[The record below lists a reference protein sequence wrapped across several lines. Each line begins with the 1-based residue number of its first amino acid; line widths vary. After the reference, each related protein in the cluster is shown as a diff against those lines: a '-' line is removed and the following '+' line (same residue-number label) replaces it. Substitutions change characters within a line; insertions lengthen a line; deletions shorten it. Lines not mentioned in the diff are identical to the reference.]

1 MNSLFRFFSSLPTGP
16 TLIIIQGFSFL
27 FWWVAGSYMGIDIF
41 ASKSFWGAD
50 GHCEPM
56 SQGLGVHCWGDYY
69 YPLWVS
75 NSQNPF
81 DGLIHNPYPAA
92 ALVPFMFFGFLSSTT
107 GIPGLGITCYLVSMI
122 SLVFWSVW
130 VATKG
135 IDLEKRVIL
144 FVSLTVM
151 APPFLVAIDR
161 GNSVGFL
168 VPLLIWLFVSLQTN
182 KSLGIVS
189 SIALLSLIKPHFG
202 LMVILVLVFGRK
214 RDALLSVI
222 SGVVLNLLPY
232 VMFWSSSFPTNIS
245 QSLKN
250 IFSFQELSG
259 VSQLFPTNISFS
271 HGVYILSRVVDL
283 GVPQIGGYLIKFVET
298 NQGLI
303 GFGVLAIV
311 GVIVL
316 TQKHRL
322 SAAQSFVLLLSAI
335 SLTSSTTY
343 VYYSVFAVP
352 AIIALTY
359 EYTISEKQ
367 LRLSEK
373 MTTSKAKEI
382 GSGVI
387 WLASI
392 FTLTQF
398 PIFGLSDGP
407 RLFTSSSLV
416 GLVWILAYLVVTV
429 SLFSESR
436 VSKFERGA

>member
-1 MNSLFRFFSSLPTGP
+1 
-16 TLIIIQGFSFL
+16 
-27 FWWVAGSYMGIDIF
+27 
-41 ASKSFWGAD
+41 
-50 GHCEPM
+50 
-56 SQGLGVHCWGDYY
+56 
-69 YPLWVS
+69 
-75 NSQNPF
+75 
-81 DGLIHNPYPAA
+81 
-92 ALVPFMFFGFLSSTT
+92 
-107 GIPGLGITCYLVSMI
+107 MI